1 MNTVNPYLKQYQ
13 KSQLETASPE
23 QILIMLYDAAIQ
35 FLVKARAAMEEKN
48 IQETHD
54 NITKCEKII
63 LEFMNS
69 LDMKNGGEIAQNL
82 YNLYDY
88 LYETL
93 SYSNRKK
100 DLEKLDEVSNHLKG
114 LRETWQKAIAIANAE
129 RAALMSENDGVDKYE
144 RTEDEDYEDEDDDE
158 DEE

>member
-1 MNTVNPYLKQYQ
+1 MNPVNPYLKQYQ
-13 KSQLETASPE
+13 RNQLETASPE

-35 FLVKARAAMEEKN
+35 FLVKARIAMEAKN
-48 IQETHD
+48 IQEIHD
-54 NITKCEKII
+54 NITKCGNII

-69 LDMKNGGEIAQNL
+69 LDMKEGGDIAQRL

-93 SYSNRKK
+93 SAANLKK
-100 DLEKLDEVSNHLKG
+100 DIEKLDEVSNHLKG
-114 LRETWQKAIAIANAE
+114 LRETWQKAIVIANAE
-129 RAALMSENDGVDKYE
+129 RAALSADEGDDKY
-144 RTEDEDYEDEDDDE
+144 DSYDDE